1 MEFRRA
7 AQVKKTLAEFRGEA
21 VFCFSSKSLTGI
33 KDDDSRFLRQADSP
47 GKGIAG
53 EFLPAQVQHLKSALE
68 EQTFEPYRESRAAFE
83 EQDGW
88 KMAMAGVALLGR
100 HGSFEHA
107 VRSKFFFYPIRRC
120 GRVFLNHSSA
130 HGSVGGRVDQ
140 NKTARGSVTRI
151 GIEKQA
157 DMGLELH
164 RADFVHLQS
173 SRRLTCQRIEVDAMA
188 NVQRPDF
195 CLANGVFDQIG
206 FS

>member
-21 VFCFSSKSLTGI
+21 VFCFSRKSLTGI
-33 KDDDSRFLRQADSP
+33 EDDDSLSLREGDRF
-47 GKGIAG
+47 GKRIAG
-53 EFLPAQVQHLKSALE
+53 KFLPAQVQHLESALE
-68 EQTFEPYRESRAAFE
+68 EQTFEPYGESRAAFE
-83 EQDGW
+83 EQDGR
-88 KMAMAGVALLGR
+88 KMAMAGVSFIGR
-100 HGSFEHA
+100 HGSFEHP
-107 VRSKFFFYPIRRC
+107 VRRKRLFCPDRRC
-120 GRVFLNHSSA
+120 GRVFLNHSRA

-173 SRRLTCQRIEVDAMA
+173 SRRLTCQRIDVDAMA
-188 NVQRPDF
+188 NV
-195 CLANGVFDQIG
+195 
-206 FS
+206 